1 MGFGNLGIASAM
13 KTAEAGKKAAQAARK
28 AAAAAAKNAAKTA
41 VKKPRNWKKIL
52 QAGALITEAGAR
64 GSSGNIASKLQEAD
78 IDLSGQSP
86 FGKKFRR
93 NPETEANENY

>member
-13 KTAEAGKKAAQAARK
+13 KTAAAGKKAAEAARK
-28 AAAAAAKNAAKTA
+28 AAKNAAKTA

-86 FGKKFRR
+86 FGNKFKR